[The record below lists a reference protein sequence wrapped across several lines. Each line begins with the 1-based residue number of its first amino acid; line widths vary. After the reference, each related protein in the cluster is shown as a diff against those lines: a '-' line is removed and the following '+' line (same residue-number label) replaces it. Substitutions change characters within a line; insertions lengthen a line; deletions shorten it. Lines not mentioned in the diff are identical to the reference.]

1 LETKT
6 LVRRIK
12 AKNRSSNRY
21 VFVSVLS
28 GIGTTLLTVLLVH
41 LLFAGEIT
49 GKQIGYI
56 GAGIAVLQI
65 TKAVFYALGLWR
77 AHRAAYKTLTD
88 LRLDIISHLKKLPL
102 GFFQIR
108 LAGDLSTIFGL
119 VVEQFEL

>member
-1 LETKT
+1 VETKT
-6 LVRRIK
+6 LVKQIK

-77 AHRAAYKTLTD
+77 AHRAAYQSL
-88 LRLDIISHLKKLPL
+88 
-102 GFFQIR
+102 
-108 LAGDLSTIFGL
+108 L
-119 VVEQFEL
+119 VVFVSIFIAVNIVTALIGLKILNKHFRKAGLIK